1 MKTYKSLFFVL
12 VAMASCQQAS
22 EPKTTPKRDSAFAEE
37 VKIMVPEGGCY
48 VYMKDGDTVRLKVE
62 LFPNVATGV
71 LTYQLSGK
79 DKNTGTFDGRLFG
92 DTLVADYTFRSEGKV
107 TVRQIVFKL
116 SSTQAREAYGK
127 RRDYEGKLIYDD
139 LTAVDFNKGL
149 SLDSVSCVTNDHW
162 FRPQ

>member
-1 MKTYKSLFFVL
+1 MILL
-12 VAMASCQQAS
+12 VALASCQQAS
-22 EPKTTPKRDSAFAEE
+22 EPKTTPIKDSAMTEE

-48 VYMKDGDTVRLKVE
+48 AYMKNGDSIWMKVE

-71 LTYQLSGK
+71 LTYHLSGK
-79 DKNTGTFDGRLFG
+79 DKNVGTFDGRLMG

-116 SSTQAREAYGK
+116 SATEARKAYGK
-127 RRDYEGKLIYDD
+127 MRDYEGKMIYDD
-139 LTAVDFNKGL
+139 LSAVDFGKGL
-149 SLDSVSCVTNDHW
+149 RLDSVSCVNNDAW

>member
-1 MKTYKSLFFVL
+1 MKIHKFSFIVL
-12 VAMASCQQAS
+12 AAIASCNQAS
-22 EPKTTPKRDSAFAEE
+22 EPNTVPRDSIAPEE

-48 VYMKDGDTVRLKVE
+48 AYMKNGDSIWLKVE

-71 LTYQLSGK
+71 LTYHLSGK
-79 DKNTGTFDGRLFG
+79 DKNVGTFDGRLLG

-116 SSTQAREAYGK
+116 SAAQAREAYGK
-127 RRDYEGKLIYDD
+127 MRDYEGKMIYDD
-139 LTAVDFNKGL
+139 PSAIDFSKGL
-149 SLDSVSCVTNDHW
+149 SLDSVSCINNDKW

>member
-1 MKTYKSLFFVL
+1 MKIQQFLCIVL
-12 VAMASCQQAS
+12 AALASCNQAS
-22 EPKTTPKRDSAFAEE
+22 ETKTTKKDSIVEEE

-48 VYMKDGDTVRLKVE
+48 AYMKNGDSIWLKVE

-71 LTYQLSGK
+71 LTYHLSGK
-79 DKNTGTFDGRLFG
+79 DKNVGTFDGRLLG

-116 SSTQAREAYGK
+116 SATQAREAYGK
-127 RRDYEGKLIYDD
+127 MRDYEGKMIYDD
-139 LTAVDFNKGL
+139 LTSVDFTKGL
-149 SLDSVSCVTNDHW
+149 ILDSVSCINNEPW

>member
-1 MKTYKSLFFVL
+1 MKTYRSLFFVL

-22 EPKTTPKRDSAFAEE
+22 EPKTAAKDSVVAEE

-48 VYMKDGDTVRLKVE
+48 GYTKNGDSIWLKVE

-71 LTYQLSGK
+71 LTYHLSGK
-79 DKNTGTFDGRLFG
+79 DKNVGTFDGRLIG

-116 SSTQAREAYGK
+116 SAAEAREAYGK
-127 RRDYEGKLIYDD
+127 MRDYEGKMIYDD
-139 LTAVDFNKGL
+139 LSTVDFGKGIR
-149 SLDSVSCVTNDHW
+149 LDSVSCVNNDSR